1 MFFRCIADC
10 SKMWQ
15 NITFVYLTNV
25 IRPVTREDVL
35 WARHE
40 YATSVRRRDVTVVTH
55 MRTAHTGRVILSHT
69 HRLCLIPFPA
79 VQVS

>member
-1 MFFRCIADC
+1 
-10 SKMWQ
+10 MWQ

-25 IRPVTREDVL
+25 IRPVTKEDIL
-35 WARHE
+35 LRARHE
-40 YATSVRRRDVTVVTH
+40 YATSVCSWDVTVVTH
-55 MRTAHTGRVILSHT
+55 MRTAHTGTVFLSHT